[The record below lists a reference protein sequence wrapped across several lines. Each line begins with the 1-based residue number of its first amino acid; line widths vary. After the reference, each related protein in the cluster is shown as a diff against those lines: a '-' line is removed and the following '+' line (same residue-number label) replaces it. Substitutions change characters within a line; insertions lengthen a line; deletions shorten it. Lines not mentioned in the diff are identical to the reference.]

1 MSTALETRR
10 SARVQTDPPL
20 AGLWQVCRHIVRR
33 DRVRMTVWA
42 ASMTLFVVYFTFA
55 LTTVFDEA
63 ALAARGTV
71 MSTPSG
77 IVMGG
82 PGYGLDD
89 YTPSVAM
96 ANEGIT
102 WLVLSMAIMSILH
115 VVRHTRAG
123 EENGTAELVRAST
136 VGRNTTAVAAMLT
149 LTGHLLVIAVLGTG
163 GLVLVGEDVP
173 VADAFAM
180 MLGSVLAALVFGTVA
195 LVTSQVTAHSRGAR
209 GTALAVFAVAFV
221 VRAAGDLQETG
232 GSVLSWFSPI
242 AWAQQMRSFVDLR
255 WWPLLLPVAAT
266 ALLLVVAAQLARRR
280 DFGAGLMAGRPGP
293 SGASTLLRSPF
304 ALAWLQQRGA
314 TLWAALAMALLW
326 FGAGTMMSTLNE
338 MVADLVDENPVLAAM
353 FGSEPSAFTES
364 FLGAMVMFI
373 SVTVGAYA
381 IVMGQRPK
389 VEEASGRLELAL
401 SNPIG
406 RWRWLAAQL
415 IVAGIG
421 TLLLLAV
428 SVFGMWA
435 GAALVGIEDPT
446 FGDFVVVWASYAPGV
461 LTLLALTAA
470 LYGWLPRATS
480 AGWAL
485 LAFIFVADFF
495 GPLFDLPEW
504 VQDLSPFHWVPTA
517 FDADADM
524 SGVLGVSAVCGV
536 LFALAFWGFRRRDVV
551 SS

>member
-1 MSTALETRR
+1 MSAVLEDRA
-10 SARVQTDPPL
+10 SARTRPDRPL
-20 AGLWQVCRHIVRR
+20 AGLGLLCRHIVRR
-33 DRVRMTVWA
+33 DRVRMIVWA

-63 ALAARGTV
+63 ALAARGAV

-123 EENGTAELVRAST
+123 EESGTSELVRASP
-136 VGRNTTAVAAMLT
+136 VGRHATAFAAMLT
-149 LTGHLLVIAVLGTG
+149 LTTHLLIIAVLGTG
-163 GLVLVGEDVP
+163 GMILVGTDVP
-173 VADAFAM
+173 LADAFAM
-180 MLGSVLAALVFGTVA
+180 MVGSVLAALVFGAVA
-195 LVTSQVTAHSRGAR
+195 LVTAQVTAHARGAT
-209 GTALAVFAVAFV
+209 GVALVVFAAAFV
-221 VRAAGDLQETG
+221 VRAAGDLQRTG
-232 GSVLSWFSPI
+232 GSWLSWFSPI
-242 AWAQQMRSFVDLR
+242 AWAQQQRPFVDLR

-266 ALLLVVAAQLARRR
+266 FLLLVVARLLARRR
-280 DFGAGLMAGRPGP
+280 DFGAGLIAERPGP
-293 SGASTLLRSPF
+293 ADALWLLRSPL

-314 TLWAALAMALLW
+314 LLWTSLGMGLMW

-338 MVADLVDENPVLAAM
+338 MVADLVDDNPVLAAL
-353 FGSEPSAFTES
+353 FGSDSSAFTTS
-364 FLGAMVMFI
+364 FLGAMVLFI
-373 SVTVGAYA
+373 SLVAGAYA
-381 IVMGQRPK
+381 VAMGQRPK
-389 VEEASGRLELAL
+389 AEEASGRLEVAL
-401 SNPIG
+401 STPVG
-406 RWRWLAAQL
+406 RSRWLAAQL
-415 IVAGIG
+415 MVAGVG

-435 GAALVGIEDPT
+435 GAALVGIEDPSI
-446 FGDFVVVWASYAPGV
+446 GDYVVVWASYAPGV

-470 LYGWLPRATS
+470 FYGWLPRA
-480 AGWAL
+480 AGVGWVL

-504 VQDLSPFHWVPTA
+504 VQGLSPFHWAPTP
-517 FDADADM
+517 FGDDVDM
-524 SGVLGVSAVCGV
+524 FGVIGVSAVCAA
-536 LFALAFWGFRRRDVV
+536 LFVLAFLGFRRRDVV